1 MKAIATIVL
10 KSFHE
15 TKPKLAA
22 VLNVG
27 EQRALTKAMFEDVA
41 NAAQGCEEVAEV
53 AVISPEEEVLDRAR
67 DRGME
72 AIREEEPVDMDE
84 AFRRGAGFCQER
96 GGEVLLCLPAD
107 LPLLTPRDLAYL
119 LGRVRRT
126 PQVVVVPSTIGP
138 GTSILLTVPPDAIP
152 PQFEKDDH
160 LAHLEEALKANVP
173 AEAVE
178 LLQGGLDV
186 DTPKDLAR
194 LFLVERPCRT
204 RDLLEDMEVLDRF
217 RPYF

>member
-1 MKAIATIVL
+1 MRAVATIVL
-10 KSFHE
+10 RSFHE
-15 TKPKLAA
+15 SKPKLAA

-41 NAAQGCEEVAEV
+41 QAAQDCEGLDEV
-53 AVISPEEEVLDRAR
+53 AVISPEEEVLGRAR
-67 DRGME
+67 ERGMRAILEE
-72 AIREEEPVDMDE
+72 APVDMDA
-84 AFRRGAGFCQER
+84 AFRRGARFCTEE
-96 GGEVLLCLPAD
+96 GGDILVCLPAD
-107 LPLLTPRDLAYL
+107 LPLLTAQDLTYL
-119 LGRVRRT
+119 LGRIEDA
-126 PQVVVVPSTIGP
+126 PHVVVVPSTIGP
-138 GTSILLTVPPDAIP
+138 GTSVLLAAPPDAIP

-160 LAHLEEALKANVP
+160 LAHLEEALKADVP
-173 AEAVE
+173 AEVVD

-194 LFLVERPCRT
+194 LFLVERPCKT